1 MDLFASLPTSD
12 MNQLIYREIFWK
24 PVNPRKRTSGIP
36 VLPPRVGSD
45 HCRWLLQELH
55 ILVALMRNEEVINIA
70 NPSSGCML
78 T

>member
-24 PVNPRKRTSGIP
+24 PVNPRKRTDGIL
-36 VLPPRVGSD
+36 VLPPGVGSN
-45 HCRWLLQELH
+45 HCRWFLQKLH
-55 ILVALMRNEEVINIA
+55 ILVALMRNMEVINRV
-70 NPSSGCML
+70 NTSNGCML